1 MKKTL
6 LFAIDLNTKEVIVSS
21 SEKGSKD
28 ITFIERIH
36 QHENEL
42 LFDAVSSMTKLT
54 KSPKFDLSLF
64 KSMDKVCQLIYEK
77 QFAAAKEEQSESG
90 E

>member
-6 LFAIDLNTKEVIVSS
+6 LFAIDSNTKEVIVSES
-21 SEKGSKD
+21 QNGSKA

-36 QHENEL
+36 QSENEL

-54 KSPKFDLSLF
+54 TSPKFDVALF
-64 KSMDKVCQLIYEK
+64 KAMDTVCQLIY
-77 QFAAAKEEQSESG
+77 AKHTE
-90 E
+90 

>member
-6 LFAIDLNTKEVIVSS
+6 LFAIDSNTKEVIVSES
-21 SEKGSKD
+21 QKGSKA

-36 QHENEL
+36 QSENEL

-54 KSPKFDLSLF
+54 TSPKFDVALF
-64 KSMDKVCQLIYEK
+64 KAMDTVCQLIY
-77 QFAAAKEEQSESG
+77 AKHTE
-90 E
+90 

>member
-6 LFAIDLNTKEVIVSS
+6 LFAIDLITNEVIVSES
-21 SEKGSKD
+21 QKGSKA

-36 QHENEL
+36 QSENEL

-54 KSPKFDLSLF
+54 TSPKFDVALF
-64 KSMDKVCQLIYEK
+64 KAMDKVCQLIYEK
-77 QFAAAKEEQSESG
+77 EKQSE
-90 E
+90 

>member
-6 LFAIDLNTKEVIVSS
+6 LFAIDLNTNEVIVSES
-21 SEKGSKD
+21 QKGSKE
-28 ITFIERIH
+28 ITFIERIP
-36 QHENEL
+36 QRENEL

-54 KSPKFDLSLF
+54 TSPKFDATLF
-64 KSMDKVCQLIYEK
+64 KAMDKVCQLIYQK
-77 QFAAAKEEQSESG
+77 SG

>member
-1 MKKTL
+1 MKKTI
-6 LFAIDLNTKEVIVSS
+6 LFAIDLNTKEVIVSA

-28 ITFIERIH
+28 ITFVERIP
-36 QHENEL
+36 QSQNEL

-54 KSPKFDLSLF
+54 TSPKFDLALF
-64 KSMDKVCQLIYEK
+64 KAMDKVCQLLYDK
-77 QFAAAKEEQSESG
+77 HG

>member
-21 SEKGSKD
+21 SEKGSME
-28 ITFIERIH
+28 ITFIERIP
-36 QHENEL
+36 QSENEL

-54 KSPKFDLSLF
+54 TSPKFDVALF
-64 KSMDKVCQLIYEK
+64 KAMDKVCQLIYQK
-77 QFAAAKEEQSESG
+77 QSENQSG
-90 E
+90 AENEH